1 MNDLSCFS
9 TWANHLD
16 GNYGISHLNV
26 DLIAGEGAARLNIML
41 FLTKH
46 LQGMFKPDR
55 QKKNTGTVCICN
67 DPVARIHVIYTVHA
81 PFCKSTDN

>member
-16 GNYGISHLNV
+16 GNYGISYLNV

-41 FLTKH
+41 FL
-46 LQGMFKPDR
+46 
-55 QKKNTGTVCICN
+55 N
-67 DPVARIHVIYTVHA
+67 
-81 PFCKSTDN
+81 